1 MACGITSDLDFKKG
15 GCVTKLPMSRYFFS
29 FQQNYRYLDLL
40 NVLCVCDG
48 VAIQNNQTYITEHWL
63 RRDRVSIV
71 SISDTLRKIVIA
83 VHAANVL

>member
-1 MACGITSDLDFKKG
+1 
-15 GCVTKLPMSRYFFS
+15 MSRYFFS

-63 RRDRVSIV
+63 RRDRVSTV
-71 SISDTLRKIVIA
+71 LISDTLRKIFV
-83 VHAANVL
+83 VVLAANVLRKYIM